1 MEKVQKISTAQF
13 FSLLLLSRLLTTL
26 TFMPVFEMK
35 VNNLDYIVAIL
46 LGSAVMLL
54 FLLPMYYLFKNS
66 GGKGVLEL
74 AQDISPTFS
83 KVLCVFYVAFFLI
96 DAYAT
101 LLRLN
106 LFVASAVF
114 PETDTSFF
122 ILLTLFAVCFSATKG
137 IEALGRAGS
146 ISLVILIT
154 SFVFDN
160 AFKGGYKQSFAHIL

>member
-114 PETDTSFF
+114 PKRTQ
-122 ILLTLFAVCFSATKG
+122 AFSY
-137 IEALGRAGS
+137 
-146 ISLVILIT
+146 
-154 SFVFDN
+154 F
-160 AFKGGYKQSFAHIL
+160 

>member
-96 DAYAT
+96 DA
-101 LLRLN
+101 
-106 LFVASAVF
+106 
-114 PETDTSFF
+114 
-122 ILLTLFAVCFSATKG
+122 
-137 IEALGRAGS
+137 
-146 ISLVILIT
+146 
-154 SFVFDN
+154 
-160 AFKGGYKQSFAHIL
+160 

>member
-66 GGKGVLEL
+66 GGKGAAASVENGKQNADARNRRPNPAHNHGHTSSQCILCATGGEIL
-74 AQDISPTFS
+74 A
-83 KVLCVFYVAFFLI
+83 
-96 DAYAT
+96 
-101 LLRLN
+101 
-106 LFVASAVF
+106 
-114 PETDTSFF
+114 
-122 ILLTLFAVCFSATKG
+122 
-137 IEALGRAGS
+137 
-146 ISLVILIT
+146 
-154 SFVFDN
+154 
-160 AFKGGYKQSFAHIL
+160 